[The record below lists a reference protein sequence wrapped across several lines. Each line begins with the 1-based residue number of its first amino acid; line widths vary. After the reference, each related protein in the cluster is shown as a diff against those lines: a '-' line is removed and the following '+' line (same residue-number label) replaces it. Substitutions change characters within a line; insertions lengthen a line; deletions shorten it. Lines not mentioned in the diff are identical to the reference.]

1 MSLAKLGLGH
11 SWYLNTHF
19 LPHRICPNLK
29 CISMMVQ
36 NLQQNESYFHELH
49 LNWD

>member
-19 LPHRICPNLK
+19 LPSDLPQPEVYIHDGPK
-29 CISMMVQ
+29 
-36 NLQQNESYFHELH
+36 FTAK
-49 LNWD
+49 